1 MFQRLFV
8 IALATVLTRSIP
20 FIFLKNKEI
29 SEKFMKIIDALP
41 YATISLLV
49 VYCFKDLTMDN
60 LMPNVLASSVCVGLY
75 LWKNNSILSIAS
87 STLIYMLLI

>member
-29 SEKFMKIIDALP
+29 PEKFMIIIDALP

-49 VYCFKDLTMDN
+49 VYCFKDLTMGN

>member
-29 SEKFMKIIDALP
+29 PEKFMKIIDALP

-49 VYCFKDLTMDN
+49 VYCFKDRKRQITT
-60 LMPNVLASSVCVGLY
+60 VF
-75 LWKNNSILSIAS
+75 KNHHTKVILP
-87 STLIYMLLI
+87 